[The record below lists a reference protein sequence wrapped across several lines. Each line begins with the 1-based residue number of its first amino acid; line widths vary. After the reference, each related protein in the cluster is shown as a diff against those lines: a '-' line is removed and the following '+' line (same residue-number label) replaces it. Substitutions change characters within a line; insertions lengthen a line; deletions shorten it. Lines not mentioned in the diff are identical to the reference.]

1 MNNEQNQFQLFLIN
15 KIKITK
21 NICYFGFRAGVSVS
35 VVTVAGIIV
44 AGVSIAIAVAGVSI
58 TVAGVSVAVAGVR
71 FVSCAPAECRC
82 QSYKRL
88 ITFNK
93 LNKNSKEKK
102 SI

>member
-15 KIKITK
+15 EIKVTK
-21 NICYFGFRAGVSVS
+21 NICYFGLRAGVSVS

-44 AGVSIAIAVAGVSI
+44 AGVRIGIIVAGVRI
-58 TVAGVSVAVAGVR
+58 GIAVAGVR